1 MGRENRLRLADSK
14 WENFIW
20 LVVVSCQYCQLKK
33 YRQFWPPVIVYHSIL
48 SNKTG
53 GRSKR
58 SIGSKPEVSSG
69 GFHIDTNVSFD
80 PNSASWSK
88 RWVVYSVSPHPVT
101 RLGESGK
108 GIQVIC
114 QPRKSCKKTCKFT
127 KYKLLIILWCGKWP
141 VNIAYFG
148 KLRRTKLGRHFL
160 VTIQWLQPRISGH
173 ESVAVLFGDSKDVTS
188 LKVGQIQSSID
199 IILIHI
205 LTIHYVSLCTGKV
218 HNCSILSCWLDY
230 LVGWSLA
237 FILDWK
243 MSTTQCN
250 AISVCLRHESLSV

>member
-1 MGRENRLRLADSK
+1 MRELYLVGSGFMPILPVEKISSVLTTSHCISFNFVQQNWWKIQTIHRVEAWGVVWRLSHWHQCL
-14 WENFIW
+14 
-20 LVVVSCQYCQLKK
+20 L
-33 YRQFWPPVIVYHSIL
+33 
-48 SNKTG
+48 
-53 GRSKR
+53 RSKL
-58 SIGSKPEVSSG
+58 
-69 GFHIDTNVSFD
+69 
-80 PNSASWSK
+80 SWSK

-127 KYKLLIILWCGKWP
+127 KYKLLILWCGKWP